1 MVRGTTADLADAKQ
15 ADAFLVFLEVERRE
29 LVAEHAKLTRIGD
42 TRRSILRLEGDIRH
56 IDRMVDALQRRFP
69 DPEVISRRA

>member
-1 MVRGTTADLADAKQ
+1 MFRGTNAEVADAKP

-29 LVAEHAKLTRIGD
+29 LVAQHAKLTRTGD

-69 DPEVISRRA
+69 VGETRRRA